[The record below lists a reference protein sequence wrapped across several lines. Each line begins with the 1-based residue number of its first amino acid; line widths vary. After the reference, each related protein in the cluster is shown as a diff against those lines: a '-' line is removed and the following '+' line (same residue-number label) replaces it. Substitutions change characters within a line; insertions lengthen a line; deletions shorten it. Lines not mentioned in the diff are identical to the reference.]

1 VALSLALILLVVS
14 GFVGVVSSAPPD
26 RQKGHNGQL
35 DGRVLGDA
43 LDMIRR
49 GRTTFRDDTF
59 GSEDFW
65 GGELR
70 LHEAIAKVPPT
81 TALGVGL
88 KVDLDALPRS
98 LVSDLK
104 RGRVDLGDP
113 AVTQALLRL
122 NAVVGV
128 KGFFDSSSK
137 LNSIGIQCA
146 LCHSTVDDALAPGIG
161 RRLDGWA
168 NRDLNI
174 GAIVALAPDLSPF
187 ADLLGVSEDTVRRV
201 LNAWGPGKFDAAL
214 SLDGKGFRPDGKTAA
229 TLIPPAFGLAGI
241 NLHTFTGWGSVTHWN
256 AFVAVLEMHGKGTFY
271 DPRLKDATRFPVA
284 AAAGFDNVRNEEDR
298 VTSKLAALHFY
309 QLALRAPRAPSKLFD
324 RAAAQRGQG
333 LFTGKGKCSTC
344 HVPPLYSE
352 PGYNLHTPAEINID
366 PFQANR
372 SPDGGYRTTPLKGL
386 WTHMKGGFYHDGRFA
401 TLQDVIAHYDSFFGL
416 GLGAGEKADLE
427 EFLKSL

>member
-1 VALSLALILLVVS
+1 VALSLALIVLVVS
-14 GFVGVVSSAPPD
+14 GFVGVVSSAPAD
-26 RQKGHNGQL
+26 RQEGHNGQL
-35 DGRVLGDA
+35 DGGVLGHA

-49 GRTTFRDDTF
+49 GRTTFRHDTF

-70 LHEAIAKVPPT
+70 LHEAIAKVPPS
-81 TALGVGL
+81 TALAVGL
-88 KVDLDALPRS
+88 KVDLEALPRS

-104 RGRVDLGDP
+104 HGRVDLGDP
-113 AVTQALLRL
+113 AVTEALLRL

-137 LNSIGIQCA
+137 LKSIGIQCA

-174 GAIVALAPDLSPF
+174 GLIVALAPDLSPF
-187 ADLLGVSEDTVRRV
+187 AELLGVSEDTVRMV
-201 LNAWGPGKFDAAL
+201 LNGWGPGRFDAAL

-271 DPRLKDATRFPVA
+271 DPRLKDAARFPVA
-284 AAAGFDNVRNEEDR
+284 AAAGFDNVRSDEDR
-298 VTSKLAALHFY
+298 VTSKLAALQFY
-309 QLALRAPRAPSKLFD
+309 QLALRAPRAPSKLFN
-324 RAAAQRGQG
+324 RVAAERGQS
-333 LFTGKGKCSTC
+333 LFTGKAKCSTC

-366 PFQANR
+366 AFQANR

-386 WTHMKGGFYHDGRFA
+386 WTHTKGGFYHDGRFA
-401 TLQDVIAHYDSFFGL
+401 SLLDVIAHYDSFFGL
-416 GLGAGEKADLE
+416 GLSAAEKADLA